1 VRGAETAVAARLV
14 RERESDTVAESPKEE
29 EDTAPW
35 WWEGKAAVE
44 TDMPWTARSA
54 IGGGHGAV
62 CWIGVDLGSE
72 GDDGLDG
79 IRREVINE
87 TGGHSWAWRFSC

>member
-44 TDMPWTARSA
+44 TAMPWTASSA
-54 IGGGHGAV
+54 IGGGTEQCVGLV
-62 CWIGVDLGSE
+62 WIWEV
-72 GDDGLDG
+72 
-79 IRREVINE
+79 REM
-87 TGGHSWAWRFSC
+87 TDWMG

>member
-14 RERESDTVAESPKEE
+14 RERENDTAAESPMEE

-44 TDMPWTARSA
+44 TAMPWTARSA
-54 IGGGHGAV
+54 IGGDRGECVGLVWLCAV
-62 CWIGVDLGSE
+62 
-72 GDDGLDG
+72 
-79 IRREVINE
+79 REMMDWM
-87 TGGHSWAWRFSC
+87 G